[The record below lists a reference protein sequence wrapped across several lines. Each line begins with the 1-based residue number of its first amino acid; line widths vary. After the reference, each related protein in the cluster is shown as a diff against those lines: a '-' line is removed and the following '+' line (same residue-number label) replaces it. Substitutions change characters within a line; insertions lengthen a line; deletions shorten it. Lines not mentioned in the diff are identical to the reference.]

1 MGSPFVISFSGVDG
15 AGKSTQIEN
24 LRTALHAA
32 GLTTHLLAFW
42 DDVVVGVRYRE
53 GFVHKAYGSERG
65 IGAPGKPVNRR
76 DKNVRAWYLNALRH
90 FLYLLDALNLRRIA
104 LREQRRDAQVI
115 IFDRYIYD
123 ELANLN
129 LRNPVSRGFV
139 RMVRAITPRPD
150 IAYLLDA
157 DPSAARARKPEYPLE
172 FIEHSR
178 AAYFELSE
186 MLGSVTLIPA
196 QELVEAKAAVL
207 KTAEQKL
214 AASGHKVDLRGSLSA
229 A

>member
-1 MGSPFVISFSGVDG
+1 MEKPLLISFSGVDG

-24 LRTALHAA
+24 LRGALHAA
-32 GLTTHLLAFW
+32 GLNTRLLTFW
-42 DDVVVGVRYRE
+42 DDIVVGVRYRE

-76 DKNVRAWYLNALRH
+76 DKNVRSWYLNAFRH
-90 FLYLLDALNLRRIA
+90 FLYLLDALNLRRVTVQA
-104 LREQRRDAQVI
+104 QRENIEAV

-129 LRNPVSRGFV
+129 LRNPFSRAFI
-139 RMVRAITPRPD
+139 RMVRGITPQPD

-157 DPSAARARKPEYPLE
+157 DPAAARARKPEYPLE
-172 FIEHSR
+172 FMAQSR
-178 AAYFELSE
+178 AAYFELAGL
-186 MLGSVTLIPA
+186 LGNMTVIPA
-196 QELVEAKAAVL
+196 QDLMAAKSAVL
-207 KTAEQKL
+207 RAAEQKL
-214 AASGHKVDLRGSLSA
+214 AARGRNVNLASSLTA